1 MATLTHDAEYP
12 CAFDLRLLEWE
23 RYDTEKRDADI
34 ETVSLGE
41 PYTLWVKYR
50 MALSV
55 GDNVLYQSVKDT
67 TLILEDIR
75 GLIEELRQLADGKKH
90 RMAFDPIEPDFG
102 LWICRLTESNASV
115 KISSAAQIRAG
126 LPTHATNQSTAPS
139 TLFDVNVWIDHPN
152 QVDRVYGGYGPG
164 LYFSVEALDI
174 ERFASQLETELD
186 GLGPY
191 FFRGVSEGESP

>member
-23 RYDTEKRDADI
+23 RYDSEKRNADI

-67 TLILEDIR
+67 TLILS
-75 GLIEELRQLADGKKH
+75 
-90 RMAFDPIEPDFG
+90 F
-102 LWICRLTESNASV
+102 
-115 KISSAAQIRAG
+115 
-126 LPTHATNQSTAPS
+126 
-139 TLFDVNVWIDHPN
+139 HP
-152 QVDRVYGGYGPG
+152 
-164 LYFSVEALDI
+164 F
-174 ERFASQLETELD
+174 
-186 GLGPY
+186 
-191 FFRGVSEGESP
+191 